1 MVTDVMNHFWD
12 VTDVMT
18 HFWGLTDVMDHPQ
31 GGFGARYNVSDVPEV
46 GHDVRNNFLVV
57 LVLYK
62 WQTTLA
68 DTETPFK
75 F

>member
-1 MVTDVMNHFWD
+1 MVADVMDHFLD

-31 GGFGARYNVSDVPEV
+31 DVSDAPEV
-46 GHDVRNNFLVV
+46 GHDVSNHFLVV
-57 LVLYK
+57 LVLWK
-62 WQTTLA
+62 CQTTLA
-68 DTETPFK
+68 DIETPFK